1 MWQETSET
9 VKPLRSG
16 LTTGSCATA
25 CCVAA
30 CRALFANEKP
40 SAVEITLPRKQV
52 VEMPIKGYQPLV
64 MADIDQVSG
73 YRVEIVKDA
82 GDDPD
87 ATHGATLFVE
97 LRLIDKTPRS
107 INDDINLP
115 NIVFKAGSGVGTV
128 TKTGLVLAIGE
139 PAINPVPRK
148 MMTEHLINYAQ
159 VYGYQGDFEVSIGV
173 VNGQQ
178 IAKKTM
184 NSRLGI
190 IGGLSILGTTGIVRP
205 YSCAAYIA
213 SIRQGIDV
221 AASNGITHIGAST
234 GSSSEAAIREKY
246 HFSETALIEMGDF
259 VGALLKHLKQKH
271 KDNCGVS
278 KLSICGGFGK
288 MTKLAQGALDLN
300 SRKSSIDFQFL
311 QRCVQELLA
320 QSVEPMSQPAQHSLL
335 EQVLNANTSVQVLS
349 LANDAGLP
357 MADYISY
364 LACMQARSVLL
375 DASTQTTG
383 TDQQGIRV
391 EVFSIDRK
399 GVIVGSCAHFSQQDK
414 DNGANSKQHKGEQS
428 S

>member
-1 MWQETSET
+1 M
-9 VKPLRSG
+9 
-16 LTTGSCATA
+16 
-25 CCVAA
+25 
-30 CRALFANEKP
+30 
-40 SAVEITLPRKQV
+40 
-52 VEMPIKGYQPLV
+52 
-64 MADIDQVSG
+64 
-73 YRVEIVKDA
+73 
-82 GDDPD
+82 
-87 ATHGATLFVE
+87 
-97 LRLIDKTPRS
+97 
-107 INDDINLP
+107 
-115 NIVFKAGSGVGTV
+115 
-128 TKTGLVLAIGE
+128 
-139 PAINPVPRK
+139 
-148 MMTEHLINYAQ
+148 
-159 VYGYQGDFEVSIGV
+159 SIGV

-221 AASNGITHIGAST
+221 AASNGISHIGAST

-271 KDNCGVS
+271 KDDCGIS

-311 QRCVQELLA
+311 QRCVQQLLA
-320 QSVEPMSQPAQHSLL
+320 QSVEPMSQPAQQSLL
-335 EQVLNANTSVQVLS
+335 EQVLNANTSVQVLN

-364 LACMQARSVLL
+364 LACVQARSVLL
-375 DASTQTTG
+375 DAQAASA
-383 TDQQGIRV
+383 DQQGIRVDIKVDIRV

-399 GVIVGSCAHFSQQDK
+399 GVIVGSCAPFWQQAK
-414 DNGANSKQHKGEQS
+414 DDGANSKQHKGEQS

>member
-30 CRALFANEKP
+30 CRALFANDKP
-40 SAVEITLPRKQV
+40 SVVEITLPRKQV
-52 VEMPIKGYQPLV
+52 VEMQIKRYQPL
-64 MADIDQVSG
+64 ADMDLVSG

-97 LRLIDKTPRS
+97 LRLKDKDPRS
-107 INDDINLP
+107 IADTQP

-148 MMTEHLINYAQ
+148 MITEHLLNYAQ
-159 VYGYQGDFEVSIGV
+159 VYGYQGDFEVSVGV

-190 IGGLSILGTTGIVRP
+190 LGGLSILGTTGIVRP

-213 SIRQGIDV
+213 SIRQGVDV
-221 AASNGITHIGAST
+221 AVSNGINHIGAST
-234 GSSSEAAIREKY
+234 GSSSEAAIQEMY

-259 VGALLKHLKQKH
+259 VGSLLKHLKQKH
-271 KDNCGVS
+271 KANCGVI

-320 QSVEPMSQPAQHSLL
+320 QSLQKMPQSAQQLL
-335 EQVLNANTSVQVLS
+335 LDQVVNANTSVEVLN
-349 LANDAGLP
+349 LANDAALP

-364 LACMQARSVLL
+364 LACGQARSVLL
-375 DASTQTTG
+375 DTNTQIEG
-383 TDQQGIRV
+383 AQRQSISV

-399 GVIVGSCAHFSQQDK
+399 GVIVGCCANFSQQGNSDG
-414 DNGANSKQHKGEQS
+414 DNTLQHKNGPS
-428 S
+428 V